1 MSKETM
7 MKLKYLMLDTE
18 QTQQWINHLFN
29 KAKEEYFNKGLY
41 DDVTEINSAQ
51 DKALMCL
58 EIYKKNRK
66 CFRKTRKRRNIKNF
80 NGVIMTGKEYL
91 IDYIQNHNGEE
102 IYEIIKKNR
111 TLEFYIY

>member
-1 MSKETM
+1 MNKDTM

-18 QTQQWINHLFN
+18 QTQWWINHLFN

-58 EIYKKNRK
+58 EIYKK
-66 CFRKTRKRRNIKNF
+66 IED
-80 NGVIMTGKEYL
+80 VLE
-91 IDYIQNHNGEE
+91 QQVEE
-102 IYEIIKKNR
+102 KYKK
-111 TLEFYIY
+111 F